1 MKKCASVTIEY
12 EAKEQKVGFIS
23 MIIVG
28 ALGASLTG
36 NMLASEWA
44 RGQGVTW
51 ADEGTINN

>member
-23 MIIVG
+23 MLIVG

-36 NMLASEWA
+36 NVLAGE
-44 RGQGVTW
+44 
-51 ADEGTINN
+51 